1 MGIIETSIREA
12 KDKREELIYWAEV
25 LGFELNEM
33 LDEMPQ
39 LREIIKQ
46 PQ

>member
-1 MGIIETSIREA
+1 MGIVETSIREA

-39 LREIIKQ
+39 LREIIE
-46 PQ
+46 

>member
-12 KDKREELIYWAEV
+12 KDKREELLYWAEV

-39 LREIIKQ
+39 LREIIESAN
-46 PQ
+46 